1 MKSNRVYLLLLLGI
15 MAAFMP
21 ALLLRDFSVDLEL
34 PFIALALET
43 LEQGSIYAFNDSSL
57 TYAQSSPVYLWI
69 VMLSLS
75 LSAHYALPI
84 LLFIS
89 LLSFLVILSA
99 LDRLLASEFRHQERL
114 LIIVGMCSMLLL
126 DVGVLTARVDM
137 LFAAV
142 QLLAYTKI
150 IKRYQLIHD
159 TTEGQLRPKFGNL
172 SIPLLLF
179 AGIFITGFDALVVI
193 MVSLLALMAVNKE
206 IKRFFEVFRP
216 HYFVIILLCSGL
228 VTLSIYIDCG
238 SSGVSLFFDK
248 FIKNHSLV
256 NAFMGAPE
264 YWKEQAQVAGSA
276 LSPLFMSASSGQ
288 GILAAWLTGD
298 DLFSLGLRLFVLL
311 NLPIGLCALYFIV
324 RQLFTRNCTNLKIR
338 ACIIFVLVSS
348 LTVIL
353 PNAEHDLYF
362 LPAAPLLY
370 YYVILSYRSMQE
382 KAMLRRISQ
391 NVFDELS
398 GKNHEIDDLSDAQN
412 TTKQEGPV
420 IAYEVKTGSAFLAS
434 AEDLKSSSVQMSKPH
449 MASYETDFEGN
460 EHDSHTKHD
469 VLLQNNNDEHSTSS
483 SKVDSYK
490 HSSVA
495 KEAKDA
501 DSTEIKSS
509 AEHAFSVESG
519 SASLVLLDESG
530 KPDESV
536 MTEEQRA
543 AARRE
548 EKKQKARLKQDML
561 AREQELKNR
570 EQAISEVGSA
580 VQRVG
585 EIQVEMIKN
594 APEGSQAML
603 HALAA
608 MQGGKR
614 IGIEITGSGHLLF
627 GLSARTERN
636 PLPIALSAAL
646 ILPMFAYAA
655 LFLLFITDYGNFP
668 VANEPMIGIGLGFLV
683 FMCLPAAM
691 FVINRLMIFAIAMLG
706 LGTLGF
712 VFLSSFALP
721 YVNASIAIGKQAQ
734 AVSTRIDKG
743 SSNVLCYF
751 GNGKAAPFYVYDSRI
766 IVRADDSNL
775 ELCLKN
781 NFNIIITDERLSN
794 NLQWNA
800 LLEHQKVVDFGSAV
814 FVPAKLKKGSSETLN
829 SSTDKGTLPLRSSA
843 EGASISTEVAGKAR
857 LQLPLHED
865 APKAE

>member
-1 MKSNRVYLLLLLGI
+1 
-15 MAAFMP
+15 MP

-43 LEQGSIYAFNDSSL
+43 LEQGSIYAFNDASL

-75 LSAHYALPI
+75 ISSQFALPI

-89 LLSFLVILSA
+89 LLSFLVILSV

-142 QLLAYTKI
+142 QLLAYSKI

-159 TTEGQLRPKFGNL
+159 TEPGNLRPKFGNL

-193 MVSLLALMAVNKE
+193 VVSLLVLMAVNKE

-216 HYFVIILLCSGL
+216 HYFVIILLCSGI
-228 VTLSIYIDCG
+228 VTLSIYLDCG
-238 SSGVSLFFDK
+238 ASGVGLFFDK

-276 LSPLFMSASSGQ
+276 LESLFMKASSGK
-288 GILAAWLTGD
+288 GILAAWLTGN

-311 NLPIGLCALYFIV
+311 NLPIGLCALYFIL
-324 RQLFTRNCTNLKIR
+324 RQLFKRNCTNLKIR

-398 GKNHEIDDLSDAQN
+398 GKNHAINDLSDAQN
-412 TTKQEGPV
+412 ATKQEGPV

-449 MASYETDFEGN
+449 MSSYETDSNKVEQELNEDHEGN
-460 EHDSHTKHD
+460 LAANTATDGASDSVKVD
-469 VLLQNNNDEHSTSS
+469 AQEHSS
-483 SKVDSYK
+483 
-490 HSSVA
+490 A
-495 KEAKDA
+495 NKEATSA
-501 DSTEIKSS
+501 KSS
-509 AEHAFSVESG
+509 QTSLSDEQHRSIVQSG
-519 SASLVLLDESG
+519 NSSLVLLDESG

-536 MTEEQRA
+536 MSEEQLA

-548 EKKQKARLKQDML
+548 EKKKKARLKQDML

-614 IGIEITGSGHLLF
+614 IGIEITGKGHLLF

-636 PLPIALSAAL
+636 PLPIALSTAL

-655 LFLLFITDYGNFP
+655 LFFLFLTDYGNYP

-691 FVINRLMIFAIAMLG
+691 FVINRLMIFALAMLG

-734 AVSTRIDKG
+734 AVSKRIDKG
-743 SSNVLCYF
+743 ASNVLCYF
-751 GNGKAAPFYVYDSRI
+751 GNGKAAPFYIYDNRI

-775 ELCLKN
+775 DLCLKN
-781 NFNIIITDERLSN
+781 NFNIIITDERLKQNSHW
-794 NLQWNA
+794 QS
-800 LLEHQKVVDFGSAV
+800 LLENKKVVPVGAAL
-814 FVPAKLKKGSSETLN
+814 FVPAKTKNASNEPLN
-829 SSTDKGTLPLRSSA
+829 STTDKGTLPLRSSA
-843 EGASISTEVAGKAR
+843 EGASITSEVAGKAR

-865 APKAE
+865 APKSE